1 MVVRP
6 LVGNDMDYTKLRDFS
21 KAASLEGT
29 DVKACVS
36 AVTQIL
42 RSSSCYAVSPNDLG
56 QELEQLGLDRAHSQ
70 VIVKI
75 YSNEKN
81 EIMSRLKDKI
91 VRFGKVNEVTANI
104 MGSSSINIS
113 LSQTDFTGKAQ
124 EMQINM
130 SKDQAHLLLAELKA
144 VKSRMEELQT
154 D

>member
-91 VRFGKVNEVTANI
+91 VRFGKINEVTANI

>member
-29 DVKACVS
+29 DVKACIS

-91 VRFGKVNEVTANI
+91 VRFGKINEVTANI